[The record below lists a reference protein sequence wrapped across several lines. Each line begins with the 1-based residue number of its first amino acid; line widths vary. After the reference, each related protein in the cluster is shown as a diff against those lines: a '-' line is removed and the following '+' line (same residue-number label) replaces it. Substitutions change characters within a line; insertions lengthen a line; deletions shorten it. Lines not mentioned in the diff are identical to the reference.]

1 MRYISTGHIYLYVQW
16 WMEAGV
22 PGRMEPAVRPV
33 VVEHREEPDPVTIQH
48 QSMVERTVLDLV
60 LPQDNVIQS
69 PVQVICIVSISRINS
84 KVSNATTNK
93 WEGPALGARS

>member
-1 MRYISTGHIYLYVQW
+1 MQF
-16 WMEAGV
+16 MEAGV
-22 PGRMEPAVRPV
+22 HGHMIHVLRPAMG
-33 VVEHREEPDPVTIQH
+33 ELSGEPDHVIIQF
-48 QSMVERTVLDLV
+48 QGMVERTVLDLV

-69 PVQVICIVSISRINS
+69 HVQVICIVSISRINS